1 MRKIYH
7 LIIVT
12 SYLFLISA
20 SSVQAIDPVIIKKAK
35 PGAPPLKNALPRD
48 GDFYSN
54 DIDGVPT
61 IKCSGS
67 WSISQTFE
75 PQEETTKT
83 TDPNTGQVTESTSFV
98 PYDVNK
104 IAGAFLPVQE
114 KWTNLGLDGCR
125 KHVASRQKAISGSL
139 AVIKKG
145 FLSLDP
151 NKAIGASNAARRT
164 TPNRFLR
171 CQRGQRLVKSVKLAF
186 GGDEGTFTD
195 EQVAWKCG
203 GEFITVVDNEKLK
216 CDPVRISDIA
226 IAMNQNPYLDLGSTD
241 PSGNCTIGAT
251 DTYIFYN
258 PEADCGST
266 APDIMGPLQNF
277 ASAPSS
283 PRIQISPEQACG
295 LYRATVEATDI
306 GSNTRKFKTWSLENN
321 QPVEIENKKSSI
333 PWGNAYAYTNLSYL
347 VKPKQQPVP
356 MLDLCSKGEDTHSPN
371 KPNPLSFFKFAAEFY
386 GKVKETAE
394 TFSHPMQYEVFLD
407 QRLQP
412 GISADEV
419 ALKNFVTS
427 KDQKKY
433 FSDVRPVSSTDDQ
446 GKTFDPGNPYT
457 RSFVSK
463 QFLPKSWQ

>member
-1 MRKIYH
+1 MSKSLLYIIIA
-7 LIIVT
+7 LIFT
-12 SYLFLISA
+12 TLA
-20 SSVQAIDPVIIKKAK
+20 SPVSAIDPSIIKKAK
-35 PGAPPLKNALPRD
+35 PGAPPLKNPLPD
-48 GDFYSN
+48 DDNFYSN

-67 WSISQTFE
+67 YSISQTFE
-75 PQEETTKT
+75 PEEETTKT
-83 TDPNTGQVTESTSFV
+83 TDPDTGKVTEETSFI

-104 IAGAFLPVQE
+104 IAGAFMPVQE
-114 KWTNLGLDGCR
+114 KWTNLGLDGFR

-139 AVIKKG
+139 SIIKKG
-145 FLSLDP
+145 FLSLNPD
-151 NKAIGASNAARRT
+151 KAIGASNAARRT

-171 CQRGQRLVKSVKLAF
+171 CQRGQRLVKAVKLAF

-241 PSGNCTIGAT
+241 PSGNCTVGTT

-283 PRIQISPEQACG
+283 PRIDISPEQACG

-306 GSNTRKFKTWSLENN
+306 GANTRKVKTWSLEND
-321 QPVEIENKKSSI
+321 QPVDIENKKTSI
-333 PWGNAYAYTNLSYL
+333 PWGNAYAYTNLSML
-347 VKPKQQPVP
+347 TKPKQQPVP
-356 MLDLCSKGEDTHSPN
+356 QLDLCSIDEDTHSRN
-371 KPNPLSFFKFAAEFY
+371 KPNPISFFKFAAEFF
-386 GKVKETAE
+386 GTIVDTAE
-394 TFSHPMQYEVFLD
+394 TYSHPMQYEFYID

-419 ALKNFVTS
+419 ALKNYVTG

-433 FSDVRPVSSTDDQ
+433 FSDVRPVSSTDDY

>member
-1 MRKIYH
+1 MSSR
-7 LIIVT
+7 LIIFL
-12 SYLFLISA
+12 LFLTLALPFSA
-20 SSVQAIDPVIIKKAK
+20 NAIDPVIIKKAK

-48 GDFYSN
+48 GDFFSN

-67 WSISQTFE
+67 YSISQTFE
-75 PQEETTKT
+75 PEEETTKT
-83 TDPNTGQVTESTSFV
+83 TDPNTGEVTETTTFK

-104 IAGAFLPVQE
+104 IAGAFLPVKE
-114 KWTNLGLDGCR
+114 KWTNLGLDGFR

-139 AVIKKG
+139 SIIKKG
-145 FLSLDP
+145 FLSLNPD
-151 NKAIGASNAARRT
+151 KAIGASNAARRT
-164 TPNRFLR
+164 TPNSLLR
-171 CQRGQRLVKSVKLAF
+171 CQRGQRLVKAVRLAF

-195 EQVAWKCG
+195 EQVAWKVG
-203 GEFITVVDNEKLK
+203 GDFVTVVDNEKLK
-216 CDPVRISDIA
+216 AEPVRISDIA

-241 PSGNCTIGAT
+241 PSGDLTIGT
-251 DTYIFYN
+251 TETYIFYD
-258 PEADCGST
+258 PDVRCGDTSP
-266 APDIMGPLQNF
+266 AGMPGPLQKF
-277 ASAPSS
+277 ASAPSA
-283 PRIQISPEQACG
+283 PRIDITPQKAGG

-306 GSNTRKFKTWSLENN
+306 GSNTRKFKTWSLDNN

-347 VKPKQQPVP
+347 VKPQKQTVP
-356 MLDLCSKGEDTHSPN
+356 MLDLCSKDEDTHSRN
-371 KPNPLSFFKFAAEFY
+371 KPNPLNFFKFAAEFY
-386 GKVKETAE
+386 GTIVETAQ
-394 TFSHPMQYEVFLD
+394 TFSHPMHYEVFLD

-419 ALKNFVTS
+419 ALKNYVTG

-433 FSDVRPVSSTDDQ
+433 FSDVRPVSSTDDY